1 MNIIRFGLAALC
13 IAALGACGSNSGH
26 DDRDNGG
33 DGTNPSYDVSITR
46 TEMGI
51 PHIKAADYPSLGYG
65 YGYAFAEDNLCVLL
79 EDLVTIRGERSRYF
93 GPSGSYSIPAVPVS
107 ANNVDSDFFWKL
119 MATDEVVTRLREAAR
134 PEVRQ
139 LTSGYV
145 AGFNRYLLELKAGEH
160 PGRHAA
166 CSSAAYLQPISDDDL
181 YRRYFRLSVIASAS
195 VFTTEIATVTPPLL
209 SLGDTTPDAAGAK
222 AALLAHPGPFAAF
235 GPDKKLGSNMYGL
248 GAEATKNG
256 QSMLFGNP
264 HFPWEGTERLYI
276 VHLTVPGKMDIMGAS
291 LYGVPLV
298 LIGFND
304 KLAWSH
310 TVSTAYRFTLYQN
323 PVNPLNPMQYYY
335 DGKAVDVT
343 AVPLTIQVKQSDGSV
358 AEQSRTL
365 YRTQYGPVLEMVVSG
380 LPVLGWDNTRIYSMR
395 DANAEN
401 DRLMNQF
408 FAWNTAA
415 NLDEFEDDHAKVLG
429 VPWVNTVATG
439 PGQKVYYG
447 DLSVV
452 PNVPDELVSRCKAP
466 LLSPIIGAVAPGLP
480 LLKGNRA
487 DCQWLNDSD
496 APAGIFG
503 ASHLPKLERSDWV
516 ANMNDSYWLTNPA
529 APLTGYARIIGDEG
543 TERSLR
549 TRLGIRQIQ
558 QRLDGSDTARDPTLT
573 GTRFSYDD
581 LKKIVLSS
589 RIYSGELAKDAVL
602 SDLCGSDTADACAA
616 LQNWN
621 ETANLDAT
629 GAHVW
634 IEFWKNVSGVS
645 GIWKTPFSIDDPVNT
660 PNTLDTSK
668 RGVAQALADAQ
679 DKIRDAG
686 IAFDAPFGDVQ
697 HSGVHGDNGPSI
709 FGSEGGI
716 GAFTVADSDGLT
728 NRSYRVNFGNSYIQ
742 AVTWNDGKVH
752 AEGFITYSE
761 STDPANPHY
770 RDFTERYSQK
780 QWLRLPFSASDI
792 SSDAVGTVHLSE

>member
-1 MNIIRFGLAALC
+1 
-13 IAALGACGSNSGH
+13 
-26 DDRDNGG
+26 
-33 DGTNPSYDVSITR
+33 
-46 TEMGI
+46 
-51 PHIKAADYPSLGYG
+51 
-65 YGYAFAEDNLCVLL
+65 
-79 EDLVTIRGERSRYF
+79 
-93 GPSGSYSIPAVPVS
+93 
-107 ANNVDSDFFWKL
+107 
-119 MATDEVVTRLREAAR
+119 
-134 PEVRQ
+134 
-139 LTSGYV
+139 
-145 AGFNRYLLELKAGEH
+145 
-160 PGRHAA
+160 
-166 CSSAAYLQPISDDDL
+166 
-181 YRRYFRLSVIASAS
+181 
-195 VFTTEIATVTPPLL
+195 
-209 SLGDTTPDAAGAK
+209 
-222 AALLAHPGPFAAF
+222 
-235 GPDKKLGSNMYGL
+235 
-248 GAEATKNG
+248 
-256 QSMLFGNP
+256 
-264 HFPWEGTERLYI
+264 
-276 VHLTVPGKMDIMGAS
+276 GKMDIMGAS

-343 AVPLTIQVKQSDGSV
+343 PVPLTIEVKQSDGSV
-358 AEQSRTL
+358 ADQSRTL
-365 YRTQYGPVLEMVVSG
+365 YRTQYGPVLEMTVSG
-380 LPVLGWDNTRIYSMR
+380 LPVLGWDNVRIYSMR

-408 FAWNTAA
+408 FAWNTAP
-415 NLDEFEDDHAKVLG
+415 NLSEFEADHAAVLG

-452 PNVPDELVSRCKAP
+452 PNVPDSLVNSCKAP

-480 LLKGNRA
+480 LLQGNRA

-529 APLTGYARIIGDEG
+529 EPLTGYARIIGDEG
-543 TERSLR
+543 TERTLR

-602 SDLCGSDTADACAA
+602 SDVCGDGTADACAA

-634 IEFWKNVSGVS
+634 IEFWKNVAGVS
-645 GIWKTPFSIDDPVNT
+645 GLWKTPFSIDDPVNT

-668 RGVAQALADAQ
+668 RGVAQALTDAQ
-679 DKIRDAG
+679 TAIREHG

-728 NRSYRVNFGNSYIQ
+728 DAGYKVNFGNSYIQ

-770 RDFTERYSQK
+770 KDFTERYSQK
-780 QWLRLPFSASDI
+780 QWLHFPFSASDV
-792 SSDAVGTVHLSE
+792 SSDAVSTVHLSE